1 MRCLEISL
9 SNTNFFFANKCLSLK
24 GPNFEIGPTSEKR
37 IFSALQKKIIKIITF
52 HLYCTN
58 TSVLREGTEGGGV
71 RRGSGGDGTEAGRA
85 PLHRAAMRLLRC
97 CAVAACTALCAPGC
111 VEAFALS
118 APAPHRTG
126 PASWGREP
134 RAAGRPAAGAAHP
147 ASTTRVRVAGAL
159 GLSGSSGRART
170 PASRHGGQPEGGAWT
185 PPEGYVPKDRR
196 TEGTSAAVPA
206 DLAGKEGGRAARAPS
221 WSPPVGYVPNSRK
234 EWQGLGN
241 QIGAAALSDPTSLT
255 ELTSRAPGALLGGQG
270 ALQGTDEDDV
280 VPLPDTSGLSMRER
294 LMLLKYILSQMPAE
308 GRQKSLAPR
317 EGVKAA

>member
-71 RRGSGGDGTEAGRA
+71 RRGSGGDVTEAGRA

-134 RAAGRPAAGAAHP
+134 RAAGRPAAGDTAVSVCGYQRDAVTQSQQHSP
-147 ASTTRVRVAGAL
+147 VQVRASEFPCQFQTEKCQFQTEKCLFQTEKCQDPRTACVAYLQGHAC
-159 GLSGSSGRART
+159 
-170 PASRHGGQPEGGAWT
+170 
-185 PPEGYVPKDRR
+185 
-196 TEGTSAAVPA
+196 
-206 DLAGKEGGRAARAPS
+206 AARS
-221 WSPPVGYVPNSRK
+221 
-234 EWQGLGN
+234 
-241 QIGAAALSDPTSLT
+241 
-255 ELTSRAPGALLGGQG
+255 
-270 ALQGTDEDDV
+270 
-280 VPLPDTSGLSMRER
+280 
-294 LMLLKYILSQMPAE
+294 
-308 GRQKSLAPR
+308 
-317 EGVKAA
+317 